1 MSARKQASAGRL
13 RGRLPRRR
21 ASLLDA
27 PDADGKEINSCNN
40 AASCPRIVPR
50 ALPHFIM
57 LRATS
62 RRSAPRPSRNSSS
75 RRARH
80 EHSGRVAA
88 APRRRGSGR
97 RDSVD
102 RAARQTGQSDR
113 KWTGEDT
120 LWTAHA
126 SHQISDSLLSDRT
139 PCCPRSPES
148 ASASCPRFPVDKAQ
162 DTPGQENPQP
172 YNVAHIACERARE
185 AASTIQVSRLYGCG
199 FSCLGLSRPCP
210 ASCPDRSRTAFL
222 SAYLNPVR
230 E

>member
-1 MSARKQASAGRL
+1 MFAAAKVSLRCSCRLYLLAPLLAYGSTCVSARKQASAGRL

-126 SHQISDSLLSDRT
+126 SHQISDSLLSVGRRAVRDLPSPRPRPVRDFLWTRHRT
-139 PCCPRSPES
+139 R
-148 ASASCPRFPVDKAQ
+148 
-162 DTPGQENPQP
+162 
-172 YNVAHIACERARE
+172 
-185 AASTIQVSRLYGCG
+185 
-199 FSCLGLSRPCP
+199 
-210 ASCPDRSRTAFL
+210 PDRKTHSHTT
-222 SAYLNPVR
+222 
-230 E
+230 